1 MVVNLHRWVLQ
12 QMDDR
17 EELRRLISIIEQG
30 SANSTVA
37 DAIDDI
43 RLFTS
48 TASSLVNRLD
58 ARMKSAA
65 PQRAEGGDTT
75 PKNKKLKSR
84 MMPLPL
90 PSPPPKRT
98 RSRSGR
104 KNQGV
109 NPRNRTSTGMPA
121 ATATAVSQSDYER
134 LKPTRPVPPRAPV

>member
-1 MVVNLHRWVLQ
+1 VVVNLHRWVLQ
-12 QMDDR
+12 QMDNR

-65 PQRAEGGDTT
+65 AQRAEAGDT
-75 PKNKKLKSR
+75 KLKKKKSKSR
-84 MMPLPL
+84 MMSLPL
-90 PSPPPKRT
+90 SSPPPKRT
-98 RSRSGR
+98 RVQSGR
-104 KNQGV
+104 TNQGI
-109 NPRNRTSTGMPA
+109 NQKNRTSTGMPT

>member
-1 MVVNLHRWVLQ
+1 MVVVLHRWVLQ

-65 PQRAEGGDTT
+65 AQRAEAGDTKPT
-75 PKNKKLKSR
+75 KKKKSR

-90 PSPPPKRT
+90 PSPHPKRA
-98 RSRSGR
+98 RSQSGR
-104 KNQGV
+104 TNQGM
-109 NPRNRTSTGMPA
+109 NQKNRTSTGMPA